1 MNRSLQVDELVFDWN
16 DFQQYVFQIL
26 RNIILDANPAITE
39 SVKYK
44 VPFYTLNG
52 LLMYVSPVK
61 DGTLYLSFCQ
71 GDQML
76 DPSGL
81 FASDD
86 AKKVRKIYFTPD
98 EEIDWET
105 ITAYIFEAVEIN
117 LKERS
122 FSRKKKSPTENSA
135 GLLRKL

>member
-1 MNRSLQVDELVFDWN
+1 
-16 DFQQYVFQIL
+16 
-26 RNIILDANPAITE
+26 
-39 SVKYK
+39 
-44 VPFYTLNG
+44 
-52 LLMYVSPVK
+52 
-61 DGTLYLSFCQ
+61 
-71 GDQML
+71 ML

-122 FSRKKKSPTENSA
+122 FSRKKKSPTENST